1 MEKGYNMKQVSEL
14 LGIKVRTVRSWARSG
29 KIKAVKLDGTRRWL
43 VLESEIKR
51 LQQQE

>member
-29 KIKAVKLDGTRRWL
+29 KIKAVKYIIK
-43 VLESEIKR
+43 LENKN
-51 LQQQE
+51 Q